1 VTPGQLGDVR
11 VATALIS
18 AVPPGRSLAG
28 DAAYDSD
35 GLRRFLLERGTTPV
49 IPNNPTRKLTHP
61 FDEAAYRQRNLIER
75 MFCRLKDWRRIATRY
90 DKLASSFAAAVAIA
104 ALIIWWT

>member
-1 VTPGQLGDVR
+1 MTPGQLGDVR
-11 VATALIS
+11 VAMVLIS

-35 GLRRFLLERGTTPV
+35 GLRRFLLGRGTTPV
-49 IPNNPTRKLTHP
+49 IPNNPTRKTIHP
-61 FDEAAYRQRNLIER
+61 FDEQAYRQRNLIER

-90 DKLASSFAAAVAIA
+90 DKLAANFAAAVALA
-104 ALIIWWT
+104 AIIIWWT